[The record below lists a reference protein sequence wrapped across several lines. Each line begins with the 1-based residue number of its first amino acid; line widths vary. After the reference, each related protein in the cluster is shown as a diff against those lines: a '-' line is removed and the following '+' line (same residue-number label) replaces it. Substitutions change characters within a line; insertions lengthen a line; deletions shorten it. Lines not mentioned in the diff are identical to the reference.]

1 MRNSTKLLAF
11 FICAALTI
19 LPAHAADAIPM
30 LSGGVGADSAAQ
42 IKSREKEF
50 NLKLI
55 ITLVEGDYVSGARV
69 RIAAGGKELATHVAD
84 GPFFLARLPAGGYNL
99 TLEYAGQTQI
109 RKVEIRAGRLT
120 TDYVRFKR
128 DAGDSPAPRQ

>member
-1 MRNSTKLLAF
+1 MRNSKIFPAL
-11 FICAALTI
+11 FICAALAA
-19 LPAHAADAIPM
+19 LPARAADTVPM

-42 IKSREKEF
+42 IKSREKDF
-50 NLKLI
+50 NLKLV

-69 RIAAGGKELATHVAD
+69 RITVGSKELATHVAD
-84 GPFFLARLPAGGYNL
+84 GPFFLARLPAGGYSL
-99 TLEYAGQTQI
+99 TLDYAGQTQT

-120 TDYVRFKR
+120 TEYVRFKR